1 MPKLIFTDRVIYERI
16 KEMTVKEF
24 VELASNKRMD
34 VAGIKKYVNYGE
46 KYDIAKR
53 LVTATCF
60 DENNNIKLNSPS
72 QYMLYRLSLVNTWTA
87 IDVDFTHGIEEF
99 DILSQNGILDDII
112 KKIPEKEIKE
122 FDMLVKL
129 IQSDL
134 LYNTATPQAYISSQV
149 EKFATLTN
157 TVLSPLIEKLA
168 DEIKNLDDSKI
179 EKLSRQI
186 NAIVKR
192 IK

>member
-112 KKIPEKEIKE
+112 KEIPEKEIKE

-134 LYNTATPQAYISSQV
+134 LYNTTTPQAYISSQV
-149 EKFATLTN
+149 EKFAALTN
-157 TVLSPLIEKLA
+157 TILSPLIEKLT
-168 DEIKNLDDSKI
+168 DEVKNLDDSKI

>member
-1 MPKLIFTDRVIYERI
+1 
-16 KEMTVKEF
+16 MTVKEF

-99 DILSQNGILDDII
+99 DILSQNGIFDDII
-112 KKIPEKEIKE
+112 KEIPEKEIKE

-134 LYNTATPQAYISSQV
+134 LYNTASPQAYISSQV

-157 TVLSPLIEKLA
+157 TILSPLIEKLT

>member
-1 MPKLIFTDRVIYERI
+1 MPKLNSIDRVIYEGI

-34 VAGIKKYVNYGE
+34 VAEIKKYVNYGE

-53 LVTATCF
+53 LITATCF

-72 QYMLYRLSLVNTWTA
+72 QYMLYKLSLVNTWTA

-112 KKIPEKEIKE
+112 KEIPEKEIKE

-149 EKFATLTN
+149 EKFAALTN
-157 TVLSPLIEKLA
+157 TILSPLIEKLT

>member
-134 LYNTATPQAYISSQV
+134 LYNTATHQAYISSQV